1 MRRGQGETIALVLI
15 GALGLLFGCAT
26 SKPEMAWV
34 RTDGRKIL
42 DNPALLKKGET
53 DIALCNANLDSGA
66 VDDGARKCMGLK
78 GYALVR
84 KMKLRT
90 RGRVSLRLNEYL
102 RPRRGAVASDR
113 RRCGRKCLRSHYVDD
128 LPRTTP
134 DFHR

>member
-15 GALGLLFGCAT
+15 GALGLLFWCAT

-42 DNPALLKKGET
+42 DYLALLKKGET
-53 DIALCNANLDSGA
+53 DIVVCNANLDSGA
-66 VDDGARKCMGLK
+66 VDEGTRKCMGLK

-84 KMKLRT
+84 K
-90 RGRVSLRLNEYL
+90 NEAEDA
-102 RPRRGAVASDR
+102 RAGFPAA
-113 RRCGRKCLRSHYVDD
+113 
-128 LPRTTP
+128 PRTTP

>member
-34 RTDGRKIL
+34 RTDGRKVL
-42 DNPALLKKGET
+42 DDPALLKKGET

-66 VDDGARKCMGLK
+66 VDEGARKCMGLK

-84 KMKLRT
+84 KK
-90 RGRVSLRLNEYL
+90 
-102 RPRRGAVASDR
+102 
-113 RRCGRKCLRSHYVDD
+113 
-128 LPRTTP
+128 
-134 DFHR
+134 